1 MAKLESKFITKIKK
15 EMNQKLQ
22 KEIAKE
28 NEKLQ
33 KIRDNLLNDIL
44 LQSFNNEKVE
54 NEFLTFLDKFSLS
67 NSKKYYKELKEAY
80 L

>member
-1 MAKLESKFITKIKK
+1 MAKLESKFITKIRK

-28 NEKLQ
+28 NLKLQ
-33 KIRDNLLNDIL
+33 KIKDDLLSDVL
-44 LQSFNNEKVE
+44 LQCFKNENFEK
-54 NEFLTFLDKFSLS
+54 EFLNLFDKFSLP
-67 NSKKYYKELKEAY
+67 NSKKYYEELKEAY

>member
-1 MAKLESKFITKIKK
+1 
-15 EMNQKLQ
+15 MNQKLQ